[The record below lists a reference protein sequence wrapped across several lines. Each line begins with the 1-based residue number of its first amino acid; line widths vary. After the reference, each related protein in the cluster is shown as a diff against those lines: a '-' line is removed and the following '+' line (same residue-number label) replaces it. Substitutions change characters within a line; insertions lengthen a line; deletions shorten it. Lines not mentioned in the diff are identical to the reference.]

1 MASTHPWRLS
11 LFPKGPQGE
20 VMVNVVHLGGG
31 HEIACWTWE
40 TKFELVV
47 STATPRPSTL
57 LPPTVPLSCVCA
69 LDPECLRIGPLSFC
83 PLSASGFQ
91 LPEDRS
97 RPCILIGPGTG
108 IAPFRSFWQQR
119 LHEAEHKGI
128 TGGLPGMG
136 RGGAQCL
143 PRSKTVTVTIPQTFP
158 GPSPKFT
165 SACVEK

>member
-1 MASTHPWRLS
+1 MGDMKYPTGLGKSNLS
-11 LFPKGPQGE
+11 SLSPLQ
-20 VMVNVVHLGGG
+20 
-31 HEIACWTWE
+31 
-40 TKFELVV
+40 
-47 STATPRPSTL
+47 
-57 LPPTVPLSCVCA
+57 PPTPQHCCLHHTPVPVPLSCVRA
-69 LDPECLRIGPLSFC
+69 LDPESLRTGPLSFC

-136 RGGAQCL
+136 RAGAQRL
-143 PRSKTVTVTIPQTFP
+143 PGSKTVTVTIPQTFP